1 MAKITLGK
9 RPPCIES
16 TISAPLPTG
25 ETGTVKAQYQYRT
38 RTEFGELIDQRMAE
52 ARKPAEPPKKARG
65 KATDAPAAEP
75 AAFSIADL
83 QRQARDA
90 NAAYLMDILVGWDI
104 DAPLTLESCTMLC
117 DEAPAL
123 AQALIDGYRLA
134 VTEGRLG
141 N

>member
-9 RPPCIES
+9 RPPHVEA

-25 ETGTVKAQYQYRT
+25 ETGVVKARYRYRT
-38 RTEFGELIDQRMAE
+38 RTEFGELIDKRMAE
-52 ARKPAEPPKKARG
+52 ARQAAE
-65 KATDAPAAEP
+65 APAGEAPVFSVAE
-75 AAFSIADL
+75 L
-83 QRQARDA
+83 QRSARDS
-90 NAAYLMDILVGWDI
+90 NAAYLMDVLVGWDI
-104 DAPLTLESCTMLC
+104 DAELTIESCRMLC